1 MHGVLGLGFFLAII
15 VSMLVRLLRR
25 GLSEPLA
32 DPAGS
37 SLAFTLASVYVVFI
51 ISVATVYL
59 GLQAVPLLF
68 LITGWA
74 EGYLRS
80 NRGYGTATEKAAG
93 PVPAFHSFRRVLA

>member
-1 MHGVLGLGFFLAII
+1 MKLQPVK
-15 VSMLVRLLRR
+15 MLVRLLRR

-32 DPAGS
+32 DPARS

-51 ISVATVYL
+51 VSVATVYL

-80 NRGYGTATEKAAG
+80 NRSFAMAPEQVARPL
-93 PVPAFHSFRRVLA
+93 PVTHGFRRILA